1 MEKFE
6 LKSFDGYCI
15 NCYLYEGVEK
25 PKGIVQIVHG
35 MKEHGFRYDSFCKK
49 LNKLG
54 FVAFASDL
62 RGHGKNVRK
71 EDLGQGENLYE
82 NSVKDQIF
90 ISDYLTKKYKKLP
103 LFIFGHS
110 YGSFITQRYME
121 LTNLSKKIVLS
132 GTAFS
137 GDASFKMGKI
147 LANIQSK
154 FINPTKHARFIEK
167 VGIGSYGKG
176 FENGNWLTKDE
187 KEWQKYNAD
196 ELCGT
201 DFPISFYKAMFNGF
215 TKVNKHLDDIEKD
228 TEFLLVVGELD
239 PVSQKTKGVRKV
251 EQKLKQNGLKVRT
264 IVYENCRHEVHSDK
278 ERDTLLKDITEFYL
292 EK

>member
-1 MEKFE
+1 MENFE
-6 LKSFDGYCI
+6 LKSFDGYVL
-15 NCYLYEGVEK
+15 NCYLYDTVEK

-35 MKEHGFRYDSFCKK
+35 MKEHGARYDGFCKK

-54 FVAFASDL
+54 FIAFVSDL
-62 RGHGKNVRK
+62 RGHGTNVRV

-90 ISDYLTKKYKKLP
+90 ISEYLTKKYKKLP
-103 LFIFGHS
+103 LFVFGHS
-110 YGSFITQRYME
+110 YGSFISQRYIE
-121 LTNLSKKIVLS
+121 LCNLSKRVVLS

-137 GDASFKMGKI
+137 GDFSFKMGKM

-154 FINPTKHARFIEK
+154 FVNPTKHAKIIEK

-176 FENGNWLTKDE
+176 FAGGNWLTKDE
-187 KEWQKYNAD
+187 KEWEKYKKD

-215 TKVNKHLDDIEKD
+215 TKVNKYLGDIDKD
-228 TEFLLVVGELD
+228 TKVLLVVGSLD
-239 PVSQKTKGVRKV
+239 PVGNKTKGVKQV
-251 EQKLKQNGLKVRT
+251 EEKLNQNGVNART
-264 IVYENCRHEVHSDK
+264 IVYENCRHEVHNDK
-278 ERDTLLKDITEFYL
+278 ERDTLLKDIVNFYL